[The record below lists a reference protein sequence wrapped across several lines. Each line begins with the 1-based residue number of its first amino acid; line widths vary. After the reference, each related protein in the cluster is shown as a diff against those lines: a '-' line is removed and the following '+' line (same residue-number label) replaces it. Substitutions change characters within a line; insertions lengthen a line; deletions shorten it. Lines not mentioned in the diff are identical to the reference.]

1 MSLQT
6 PAIAADIS
14 SAAVVSGP
22 GLASEVGDALVVEGG
37 GHVQD
42 ALDRLYETEPDTCYL
57 ILRMR
62 WPGVEQAQAPL
73 RQIELAGDKV
83 VTRVKPR

>member
-1 MSLQT
+1 MPSIPSSPSPYLLQ
-6 PAIAADIS
+6 
-14 SAAVVSGP
+14 
-22 GLASEVGDALVVEGG
+22 SEQL
-37 GHVQD
+37 HVQD

-73 RQIELAGDKV
+73 RQIELAGDRV
-83 VTRVKPR
+83 VTQVKPP